1 MDGAVERS
9 KVGRIR
15 KNANS
20 GMCVSGKSLSILAS
34 ESEANRAVTKAIPFW
49 RGRLAGGVV
58 VFDGAH
64 QGVDVLKGE

>member
-1 MDGAVERS
+1 MGQPYQIPPWLV
-9 KVGRIR
+9 KYI
-15 KNANS
+15 
-20 GMCVSGKSLSILAS
+20 IAS
-34 ESEANRAVTKAIPFW
+34 ESEANGAVTKAIPFW